1 MMQVLSSE
9 HSTSGLGKRLKKYVK
24 HFERKSHE
32 ITIRLVYKMSEKQ
45 PLIIDFTKKDDVMK
59 IVPRLPLRSSENLGW
74 NGIHVQQHCQP
85 AWEAPESANTTHI
98 VVVGLDSDLIQTER
112 WFDGRRQ
119 QEQIG
124 GGNNIAIVPA
134 MVPHRSNWNQEASF
148 SLLSLEPDRL
158 ARIAYESV
166 TTEQVELIPHYAMQ
180 DTLIDLIGKS
190 LTMELIED
198 RFGSQ
203 LLVDSLTIA
212 LSIHL
217 LRNYSDWHKP
227 LRAYTG
233 GLPQRKLKQ
242 AIAYIQDHLAEN
254 LTIAAIADE
263 LEMSQYYFSRLFK
276 QAIGVSPYRYVMEQ
290 RIEAAKYLLKKTP
303 LPISAISERVGFA
316 NQNQLTI
323 QFYNLTGTTP
333 SNYRKQL

>member
-1 MMQVLSSE
+1 
-9 HSTSGLGKRLKKYVK
+9 
-24 HFERKSHE
+24 
-32 ITIRLVYKMSEKQ
+32 MSEKQ

-74 NGIHVQQHCQP
+74 NEIHVQQHCQP
-85 AWEAPESANTTHI
+85 AWESPECAQTTHI
-98 VVVGLDSDLIQTER
+98 VIVGLDSDLVQTER
-112 WFDGRRQ
+112 WFDGSRQ

-148 SLLSLEPDRL
+148 SLLSLEPDRFTK
-158 ARIAYESV
+158 IAYESV
-166 TTEQVELIPHYAMQ
+166 TTERVELIPHYAMQ
-180 DTLIDLIGKS
+180 DTFIDHVGKS
-190 LTMELIED
+190 LTAELIEA

-203 LLVDSLTIA
+203 LLVDSLKIA

-217 LRNYSDWHKP
+217 LRHYSDLQKP
-227 LRAYTG
+227 LRDYQEG
-233 GLPQRKLKQ
+233 MPKRKLQQ
-242 AIAYIQDHLAEN
+242 AIAYIHDHLAEDI
-254 LTIAAIADE
+254 TVSAIADE

-290 RIEAAKYLLKKTP
+290 RIEAAKYLLKTP

-316 NQNQLTI
+316 NQNQLTV
-323 QFYNLTGTTP
+323 QFRNLTGTTP
-333 SNYRKQL
+333 SNYRKQI

>member
-1 MMQVLSSE
+1 
-9 HSTSGLGKRLKKYVK
+9 
-24 HFERKSHE
+24 
-32 ITIRLVYKMSEKQ
+32 MSEKQ
-45 PLIIDFTKKDDVMK
+45 PLIVDFTQKEDVLK

-85 AWEAPESANTTHI
+85 AWESPESANTTHI

-112 WFDGRRQ
+112 WFDGQRQ

-134 MVPHRSNWNQEASF
+134 MVPHRSSWNQQASF

-158 ARIAYESV
+158 AKIAYESV
-166 TTEQVELIPHYAMQ
+166 TTERVELIPHYVMQ
-180 DTLIDLIGKS
+180 DTFIDLIGKS

-217 LRNYSDWHKP
+217 LRYYSNLHKP
-227 LRAYTG
+227 LRAHTG
-233 GLPQRKLKQ
+233 GLPKRKIQQ

-254 LTIAAIADE
+254 LTIAAISDE
-263 LEMSQYYFSRLFK
+263 LKMSQYYFSRLFK
-276 QAIGVSPYRYVMEQ
+276 QATGVSPYRYVMEQ
-290 RIEAAKYLLKKTP
+290 RIEAAKQLLKKTP

-316 NQNQLTI
+316 NQNQLTV
-323 QFYNLTGTTP
+323 QFHNLTGTTP
-333 SNYRKQL
+333 SSYRKHL

>member
-1 MMQVLSSE
+1 
-9 HSTSGLGKRLKKYVK
+9 
-24 HFERKSHE
+24 
-32 ITIRLVYKMSEKQ
+32 MSEKQ
-45 PLIIDFTKKDDVMK
+45 PLTADITQKDDVLK
-59 IVPRLPLRSSENLGW
+59 IFPRLPLRSSENLGW

-85 AWEAPESANTTHI
+85 AWESPEYAHTTHI
-98 VVVGLDSDLIQTER
+98 VVVGLSSDLVQTER

-148 SLLSLEPDRL
+148 SLLSLEPDRFTK
-158 ARIAYESV
+158 IAYESV
-166 TTEQVELIPHYAMQ
+166 TTERVELIPHYAMQ
-180 DTLIDLIGKS
+180 DTFIDHVGKS
-190 LTMELIED
+190 LTAELTEA

-217 LRNYSDWHKP
+217 LRHYSDSHKS
-227 LRAYTG
+227 LRDYQG
-233 GLPQRKLKQ
+233 GMPKRKMQR
-242 AIAYIQDHLAEN
+242 AIAYIHDHLAEDI
-254 LTIAAIADE
+254 TVAAIADE

-276 QAIGVSPYRYVMEQ
+276 QAIGVSPYQYVMEQ
-290 RIEAAKYLLKKTP
+290 RIEAAKYLLKTP

-316 NQNQLTI
+316 NQNQLTV
-323 QFYNLTGTTP
+323 QFRNLTGTTP
-333 SNYRKQL
+333 SNYRKNI